1 MLSSSLPYSEL
12 AASESSCLRTL
23 PDAPLSAERE
33 RGGGEGGKEREGGK
47 REVIDTLS
55 CVVFLLTSDIQ

>member
-1 MLSSSLPYSEL
+1 M
-12 AASESSCLRTL
+12 CRFDTL
-23 PDAPLSAERE
+23 ERKREGERGREGKEERRGERE
-33 RGGGEGGKEREGGK
+33 RGREGEKG